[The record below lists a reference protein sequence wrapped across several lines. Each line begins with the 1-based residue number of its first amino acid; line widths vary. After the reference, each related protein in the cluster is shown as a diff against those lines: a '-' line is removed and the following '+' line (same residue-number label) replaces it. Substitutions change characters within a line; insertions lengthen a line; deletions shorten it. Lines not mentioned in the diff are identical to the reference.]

1 MFQFCISN
9 NFESSFEPQRAL
21 LSLTQVNQ
29 VWSQTFFLCFMLR
42 TMTKV
47 VMFYYMIVWTRH
59 FLINKLLITFYTKR
73 KSKLFFLDFLITII
87 IHTINFL
94 VSVSCWLENLFMPM
108 QWTQFNDSSCNN
120 YSSFLLC
127 RIKIMHF
134 LLCKTAHYLLFYI
147 FLLYKR
153 IQPLI

>member
-1 MFQFCISN
+1 
-9 NFESSFEPQRAL
+9 
-21 LSLTQVNQ
+21 
-29 VWSQTFFLCFMLR
+29 
-42 TMTKV
+42 
-47 VMFYYMIVWTRH
+47 MFYYMIVWTRH

-73 KSKLFFLDFLITII
+73 NSKLFFLDFLITII
-87 IHTINFL
+87 IHTINYL
-94 VSVSCWLENLFMPM
+94 VSVSCWLVNLFMPM

-147 FLLYKR
+147 FLLYYCIKESNLWSNVTVSHR
-153 IQPLI
+153 DSKPLHIHIIPCHGQCGLGWVKI